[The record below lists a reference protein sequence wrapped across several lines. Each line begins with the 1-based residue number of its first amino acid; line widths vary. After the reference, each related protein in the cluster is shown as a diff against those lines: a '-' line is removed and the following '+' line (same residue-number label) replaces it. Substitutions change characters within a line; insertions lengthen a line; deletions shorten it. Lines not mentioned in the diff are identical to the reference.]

1 MVHRRTLRGLIW
13 ASLGLQLG
21 GLVYDI
27 FWHAL
32 HSGFEATT
40 RAEMLEHLGTVHVP
54 IYLGVLCVVLT
65 TAMALFRQVSLGDH
79 GAALPIAFVGA
90 LISAA
95 GETWH
100 AYKHLQL
107 ATHGG
112 PLAAAVSFFGFLLVV
127 SALWLSR
134 SADRGHLAGDIDE
147 RRAA

>member
-32 HSGFEATT
+32 HSGFAATT
-40 RAEMLEHLGTVHVP
+40 RAEMLEHLGTVHLP
-54 IYLGVLCVVLT
+54 IYVGVLCVVLT

-79 GAALPIAFVGA
+79 GTALPIAFVGA

-100 AYKHLQL
+100 AYTHLQL
-107 ATHGG
+107 STHGG
-112 PLAAAVSFFGFLLVV
+112 PFAAAVSFLGFLLVA
-127 SALWLSR
+127 SAMWLSR
-134 SADRGHLAGDIDE
+134 PADRGDLAGDIDE

>member
-13 ASLGLQLG
+13 ASLALQLG
-21 GLVYDI
+21 GLVYDV

-32 HSGFEATT
+32 HSGFGPTT
-40 RAEMLEHLGTVHVP
+40 RAEMLEHLSTVHLP

-65 TAMALFRQVSLGDH
+65 TAMALFRQISLGDH
-79 GAALPIAFVGA
+79 GVALPIAFVGA

-112 PLAAAVSFFGFLLVV
+112 PLAAAVSFLGFVVVV

-134 SADRGHLAGDIDE
+134 PTERDHQAGDVDE

>member
-40 RAEMLEHLGTVHVP
+40 RVEMLEHLATVHVP

-90 LISAA
+90 LISAI

-107 ATHGG
+107 ATSRWPACRSRLVLRLSPGRQR
-112 PLAAAVSFFGFLLVV
+112 AVAQPAHRPWSSG
-127 SALWLSR
+127 R
-134 SADRGHLAGDIDE
+134 
-147 RRAA
+147 

>member
-13 ASLGLQLG
+13 ASLALQLG

-32 HSGFEATT
+32 HSGFEAAT
-40 RAEMLEHLGTVHVP
+40 RAEMLEHLGTVHLP
-54 IYLGVLCVVLT
+54 LYLGVLCVVLK
-65 TAMALFRQVSLGDH
+65 TAMALFRHLSVGEHS
-79 GAALPIAFVGA
+79 GALLIAFVGA

-100 AYKHLQL
+100 FYKHLQL

-112 PLAAAVSFFGFLLVV
+112 PLAAGISFFGFLVVV
-127 SALWLSR
+127 SAMWLTPPT
-134 SADRGHLAGDIDE
+134 
-147 RRAA
+147 